1 MSRGDHHILKSVL
14 LLLAASGLAFGVTL
28 TLRELFPSLGVKVF
42 NPLSDLFP
50 TPGGEVA
57 QRVDTTPEDP
67 LLAEAMRRDSLERE
81 EAESAADTLQV
92 DSVMEP
98 TSAGLLPAGL
108 IDYSGGSALTRLREV
123 LTEAGDQPVN
133 VAFLGDSFIEGD
145 ILVEHFREALQARYG
160 GGGVG
165 YVPLT
170 SVTARFRQTIK
181 HSFSGAWED
190 DNALKHPHGSHFLI
204 TGSYQQAVGEAGVSY
219 ENRQPVDQATLL
231 YTSEDSLRISSTVN
245 GDAPTEILLPSTGGS
260 LHRVKVGRQVATL
273 RLDFPKAEGSRLYGI
288 CMDGDKGV
296 RVDNMSLRGSS
307 GLQLG
312 AVSPSLSEDLHRI
325 RPYHLIV
332 LSYGLNVVS
341 PKDTRYEY
349 GYYFRGMDRALT
361 GLHEIYPEAIFLIIS
376 ISDRGQRIDGEVYTL
391 PGVPRMVEIQ
401 ERLAKKYHAL
411 FFNTYGTIRSMGGI
425 RSFVSKGWAA
435 KDYTHLSSA
444 GGREISKRLVQELI
458 ESPIDQVTRQ
468 VAESPIE
475 ESLPPTKGKGA
486 ERVKAKSDTLKQRSS
501 SPTKLSQESTAQKD
515 SI

>member
-1 MSRGDHHILKSVL
+1 MSRGDHQILKSVL
-14 LLLAASGLAFGVTL
+14 LLLAASGLAFGVTF

-57 QRVDTTPEDP
+57 QGVDTPPEDP
-67 LLAEAMRRDSLERE
+67 LLAEAMRRDSLERLESEATE
-81 EAESAADTLQV
+81 EVTDTLQV
-92 DSVMEP
+92 DSVVMR
-98 TSAGLLPAGL
+98 TAAGL
-108 IDYSGGSALTRLREV
+108 IPIGLTDYSGGTALTRLREI
-123 LTEAGDQPVN
+123 LAAAGDQPVN

-181 HSFSGAWED
+181 HRFSGSWVD
-190 DNALKHPHGSHFLI
+190 DNALKHPRGSHFLI
-204 TGSYQQAVGEAGVSY
+204 TGSYQQSVGEAEVSY
-219 ENRQPVDQATLL
+219 ENRHPVDRATLL
-231 YTSEDSLRISSTVN
+231 YSSEDSLLLSATVN
-245 GDAPTEILLPSTGGS
+245 GGTPTEVSLPPTGDNLRS
-260 LHRVKVGRQVATL
+260 VKMGGQVSSL
-273 RLDFPKAEGSRLYGI
+273 RLDLPQSEGTRLYGV

-312 AVSPSLSEDLHRI
+312 SVSPTLSSDLHSI

-332 LSYGLNVVS
+332 LAYGLNVVS
-341 PKDTRYEY
+341 PKDLHNDY
-349 GYYFRGMDRALT
+349 GYYYKGMDRVLSR
-361 GLHEIYPEAIFLIIS
+361 LHEIYPEAIFLILS
-376 ISDRGQRIDGEVYTL
+376 ISDRGQMYDGEVYTL
-391 PGVPRMVEIQ
+391 PGVPRMVEVQ
-401 ERLAKKYHAL
+401 ERLAKRYHAL

-444 GGREISKRLVQELI
+444 GGRELSKRLVQGLVETPI
-458 ESPIDQVTRQ
+458 EQLTRQ
-468 VAESPIE
+468 EAETPLE
-475 ESLPPTKGKGA
+475 EALLPTQA
-486 ERVKAKSDTLKQRSS
+486 VREEQTTITADTLKQDKN
-501 SPTKLSQESTAQKD
+501 PTTQESTAEKD

>member
-1 MSRGDHHILKSVL
+1 MSRGDHQILKSVL

-28 TLRELFPSLGVKVF
+28 TLRELFPSIGVKVF

-57 QRVDTTPEDP
+57 QGADTPLEDP

-81 EAESAADTLQV
+81 EAEVTADTLQV

-98 TSAGLLPAGL
+98 ISAGLLPAGL
-108 IDYSGGSALTRLREV
+108 IDYSDGSALTRLRET
-123 LTEAGDQPVN
+123 LTQAGDHQVN

-181 HSFSGAWED
+181 HRFSGSWED
-190 DNALKHPHGSHFLI
+190 DNALKHPRGNHFLI
-204 TGSYQQAVGEAGVSY
+204 TGSYQQAVGEAEVSY

-231 YTSEDSLRISSTVN
+231 YTSEDSLLISSTVN
-245 GDAPTEILLPSTGGS
+245 GDAPTQILLPSTGGR
-260 LHRVKVGRQVATL
+260 LHSVKVGRQVSSL
-273 RLDFPKAEGSRLYGI
+273 RLDFSKAESSRLYGI
-288 CMDGDKGV
+288 CMDGDRGV

-312 AVSPSLSEDLHRI
+312 AVSLSLSEDLHRI

-341 PKDTRYEY
+341 PKDVHNDY
-349 GYYFRGMDRALT
+349 GYYYKGMDRVLSC
-361 GLHEIYPEAIFLIIS
+361 LHDIYPEAIFLIIS
-376 ISDRGQRIDGEVYTL
+376 ISDRGQKYDGEVYTL

-444 GGREISKRLVQELI
+444 GGREISKRLVQDLV

-468 VAESPIE
+468 VAEAPLE
-475 ESLPPTKGKGA
+475 ESLLPTKGKGA
-486 ERVKAKSDTLKQRSS
+486 KCAEAKSDTLKQQSS
-501 SPTKLSQESTAQKD
+501 SPTTFPQEGTAKKD